1 MNNSNPSSPLVFF
14 DTTVLCGAIR
24 SDGIN
29 RQLLRLAATPTNYR
43 VVLSR
48 VCLLEFVK
56 KAIHD
61 GIGGVVYPIEMVEEF
76 LDLFVYPILENSP
89 AVNSKV
95 GRYSW
100 EIIRRNGMNIGQAL
114 AELSGVSTQEAIRL
128 AEEKGLQDPL
138 RNYDEQ
144 DVHVWVTA
152 IQYQC
157 SYIVT
162 SNTKRFPEK
171 IGNIKRV
178 KPGEFYKMFMD

>member
-1 MNNSNPSSPLVFF
+1 MNTFNSSSPLVLF

-24 SDGIN
+24 ADGIN

-56 KAIHD
+56 KATHD
-61 GIGGVVYPIEMVEEF
+61 GISGIVYPIETVEKF

-95 GRYSW
+95 GRHSW
-100 EIIRRNGMNIGQAL
+100 EIVKRNGMKIGQAL
-114 AELSGVSTQEAIRL
+114 AELSGVSTKEAISL
-128 AEEKGLQDPL
+128 AEERGLQDPL